1 MQETELVKLLIN
13 KGYTIASAE
22 SCTAGLFAATI
33 VNVADASKVINSSV
47 VTYSNEAKTK
57 YAAVNP
63 ETIEKYNVVS
73 ENVAKEMAEGIAKE
87 CGANIGVGITGLA
100 GPGGGTEEL
109 PVGTVCF
116 GLSINGNT
124 VTYKQVFSGDR
135 QQVRYA
141 SVDFV
146 ITKLIELLNK

>member
-1 MQETELVKLLIN
+1 MQEVELVKILIQ

-22 SCTAGLFAATI
+22 SCTAGLFAGTI

-47 VTYSNEAKTK
+47 VTYSNDAKIK
-57 YAAVNP
+57 YASVNP
-63 ETIEKYNVVS
+63 QTIDKYNVVS
-73 ENVAKEMAEGIAKE
+73 EEVAKEMAEGIAKE
-87 CGANIGVGITGLA
+87 CRANIGVGITGLA
-100 GPGGGTEEL
+100 GPGGGTKEL

-116 GLSINGNT
+116 GLSINGDT

-141 SVDFV
+141 SVNFA
-146 ITKLIELLNK
+146 IEKLIELLK